1 MNHDALI
8 EELCRTATPVR
19 RPLPSAARALGAAI
33 VSLALGWLMVGVHP
47 SFANLNG
54 TGNALGGLEL
64 AMTAIAG
71 VAALLCAFEMSIAG
85 RPARG
90 LYLATGSFLAWL
102 VVSLAGLSATGT
114 PSGSLGDGLY
124 CFRFLLVAGAPMMVL
139 VVLMLRRTRTLRPG
153 RTLLVAAL
161 GVASLSI
168 SLLACCHPFAL
179 SRVDFLMHTAAVAC
193 IVLLMVVPGRRW
205 IGIAPVS
212 GVRRSGVSGA
222 G

>member
-19 RPLPSAARALGAAI
+19 RPLPAATRAVGTAI
-33 VSLALGWLMVGVHP
+33 LSLALGWLMVGVHP
-47 SFANLNG
+47 SFSNLNG
-54 TGNALGGLEL
+54 TGTSLGGLEL

-85 RPARG
+85 RPPRG

-102 VVSLAGLSATGT
+102 VISLAGLGISGA

-124 CFRFLLVAGAPMMVL
+124 CFGFLMIASAPMMVL
-139 VVLMLRRTRTLRPG
+139 VVLMLRRTRAVRPG
-153 RTLLVAAL
+153 PTLFVAGLGVAAL
-161 GVASLSI
+161 AI

-179 SRVDFLMHTAAVAC
+179 NWIDFLMHTAAAAC
-193 IVLLMVVPGRRW
+193 IVLLIVVAGRRW
-205 IGIAPVS
+205 IEIGPGS
-212 GVRRSGVSGA
+212 G
-222 G
+222 